1 MTSPLTPER
10 KQEMRERI
18 EKATKGPWWGH
29 ERTGPRNKVVYRGI
43 CAPSHG
49 ICHAMSEGDQ
59 DFVVHAHTDLPDLLE
74 SHEALVEALKK
85 SDHLANCNAAIYQDG
100 CGRGK
105 KDDCYWLD
113 YLCAIHSPDGFVC
126 DCGRDA
132 ALRNAG
138 VQS

>member
-10 KQEMRERI
+10 KQEIRERI
-18 EKATKGPWWGH
+18 DKSTLPGEVWA
-29 ERTGPRNKVVYRGI
+29 VVRHI
-43 CAPSHG
+43 DVA
-49 ICHAMSEGDQ
+49 
-59 DFVVHAHTDLPDLLE
+59 DLFE